1 MLALKLYFCVSSSE
15 KVVLMKK
22 YSICKLK
29 SSEACGIQLI
39 YKFWEVSKNSS
50 KKTLN
55 ELLL

>member
-15 KVVLMKK
+15 EVVLMKK

-39 YKFWEVSKNSS
+39 YKF
-50 KKTLN
+50 
-55 ELLL
+55 